1 MHVKLLTLKINM
13 HLFCAKNQPDAIEQK
28 EFTEWLLEVGE
39 DRIPTIRGLENNI
52 IRLPNNI
59 ILPSQNIN
67 DLINFIYSDLTTY
80 FNPQYLVKHT
90 ILTSKNIDVYTVNT
104 IIINQFPREVV
115 EYLNANMIEK

>member
-52 IRLPNNI
+52 I
-59 ILPSQNIN
+59 
-67 DLINFIYSDLTTY
+67 
-80 FNPQYLVKHT
+80 
-90 ILTSKNIDVYTVNT
+90 
-104 IIINQFPREVV
+104 
-115 EYLNANMIEK
+115 